1 MENEQ
6 AIVRWPSRNRLTSE
20 SKLRRSP
27 RHCPICLV
35 ALRKNTQRTRQ
46 ARKCY
51 SCQGQ
56 FVQGKQ
62 CQKCSGESIWEN
74 KSGAA
79 CQKCGLHG
87 TKREVIASW
96 VSGRQ
101 IWFVCFSFD
110 RIARR
115 TSAWSGLAM

>member
-6 AIVRWPSRNRLTSE
+6 EAVKWPSSSRFKSE
-20 SKLRRSP
+20 SKLRRD
-27 RHCPICLV
+27 RCHCPICLV
-35 ALRKNTQRTRQ
+35 ALSKNLHRTRQ

-56 FVQGKQ
+56 LVKGKR

-87 TKREVIASW
+87 TKREVITL
-96 VSGRQ
+96 V
-101 IWFVCFSFD
+101 FP
-110 RIARR
+110 
-115 TSAWSGLAM
+115 